1 MPASDPVCRQSQSTR
16 VTESRLLASS
26 REPRRLSMRFASRVV
41 GDLRYFWQ
49 HELIDAIK
57 KLRLVRKTRF
67 VFRKFSCGE
76 ACMLLQGDG
85 FPAHT
90 LYSIYDFC
98 LLSAASGGGAKSC
111 KTKPF
116 LGSPWQQVA
125 TKKPINCPSIPI
137 ERGAVYR
144 AFGSSR
150 QRSLLCAREQG
161 EFRQPRE
168 TAERLRG

>member
-1 MPASDPVCRQSQSTR
+1 MQAL
-16 VTESRLLASS
+16 ESRGDYQCG
-26 REPRRLSMRFASRVV
+26 FASRVV

-49 HELIDAIK
+49 ARFDRCNK

-76 ACMLLQGDG
+76 ACMLLQGDSSSG
-85 FPAHT
+85 HS
-90 LYSIYDFC
+90 LHSIYDFC
-98 LLSAASGGGAKSC
+98 LSAGIWRGEQKAA

-116 LGSPWQQVA
+116 LGSPWQQQVGH
-125 TKKPINCPSIPI
+125 KEVNQLPINTI

-144 AFGSSR
+144 AFGSSG